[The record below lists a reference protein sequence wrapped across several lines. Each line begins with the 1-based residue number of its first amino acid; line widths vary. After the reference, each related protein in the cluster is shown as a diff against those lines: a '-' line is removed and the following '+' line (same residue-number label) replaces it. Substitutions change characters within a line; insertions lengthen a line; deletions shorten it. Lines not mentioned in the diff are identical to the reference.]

1 LESPAEPA
9 AATQADRS
17 GTNRKRRRESSS
29 IRSRVP
35 VPRKKEEVRERREP
49 SMRRSVCGVGGIGL
63 LGLQSERERI
73 PRTGAVPP
81 VPAPGRANPR
91 RGGEGVGIICR
102 FGACLALLNLKRPQ
116 GGAPGKEGSGREG
129 EERERLRPS
138 PTPPDSSTS
147 PRFTGR
153 NVSTANGPWSD
164 CLGPFVFFPS
174 REERNEN
181 ERMHGTCGASRWFLV
196 KKKRKKQLSSTGV
209 CGHKAK
215 ANH

>member
-1 LESPAEPA
+1 MESPAEPA

-35 VPRKKEEVRERREP
+35 VPRKKGEVRERREP

-102 FGACLALLNLKRPQ
+102 FGACLALLNLK
-116 GGAPGKEGSGREG
+116 
-129 EERERLRPS
+129 ERERLRPS

-181 ERMHGTCGASRWFLV
+181 ERMHGTCGASRWFSV

-209 CGHKAK
+209 CGQKAK